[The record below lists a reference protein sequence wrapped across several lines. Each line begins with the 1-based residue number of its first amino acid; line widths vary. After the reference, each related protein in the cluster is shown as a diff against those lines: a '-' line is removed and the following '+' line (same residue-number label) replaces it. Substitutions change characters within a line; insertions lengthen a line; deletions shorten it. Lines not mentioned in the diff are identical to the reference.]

1 MRINRIIQNLICIAI
16 ILVIVVSCSTE
27 KNTFVNRT
35 YHNTTARF
43 NGYFNATELVRI
55 GLESYRNGNKE
66 DYYSILPIEEL
77 PNEEEAVSLYPAMD
91 TAIAKCSEVISKHSM
106 PTMEKLSKKKE
117 EYCKWID
124 ENWMLIGKS
133 EYYKGKYAEAY
144 DNFDFVKKFY
154 RNNPSTHAALLW
166 MAKCDIKMGDL
177 TKANLKLKKLD
188 KAEQDILFA
197 KKNEKKK
204 SRLKNVKKKSE
215 EVAEF
220 PKGLAL
226 EIAKT
231 KAVLALEKEDY
242 TVAIEKLKEA
252 VVLCHD
258 AQEKARLNFIIGQIL
273 QEQNSTDARMFYTA
287 SIKRNANYEMAFHA
301 RINRALAGGE
311 GDEKIVK
318 ELNKMLRDEKN
329 SEFKDQIY
337 YALADIEL
345 DKGDQPLGMSYL
357 TQSVFYSLNNNR
369 QKGVSYERMGDI
381 SFKDKNYINAQKYYD
396 SSANVLPETYEKKE
410 EIRNK
415 ADKLFDLVTNLE
427 VIQFEDSVQRIASLS
442 EKERAKFIKDVIK
455 QIEEEKKRKAEVD
468 ARRLEELRQ
477 LQQELTAQNN
487 GQGGKW
493 YFNNSKA
500 MAEGFNEFRRI
511 YGQREN
517 EDNWRRSNKVDNL
530 VFIQNDTIPADTLI
544 VEEPTEEL
552 TVETLLKNIPLTDSA
567 LAESNNRLIESYYA
581 SGMLYQNQLNEI
593 DLAQQQFDAVLNKNI
608 ENRHNLLSAYQL
620 YKINEQK
627 DASKANDYKTYIFNN
642 YPNSDYANFLRDP
655 NFFIKQKE
663 LAALELKEY
672 LKSVERFEQGLF
684 YPVITKANKVI
695 ESEPNNIYRSK
706 YLLLKAMAMGEIN
719 PDKQTLLPV
728 LEQILVE
735 YPESDEAPRAKELK
749 DLLINGIPENIP
761 VDFSK
766 PTTIYSYSNSDQMY
780 VMIYLSEKD
789 DNRAS
794 RTKVSDFNREF
805 FSRERYSTTSQII
818 STEKGITVVMVKD
831 MEDKAEADEYLRV
844 FKRTKKHLGDFRNA
858 KIQYISKE
866 NFKILIQQQKLKE
879 YDLFFQDN
887 Y

>member
-1 MRINRIIQNLICIAI
+1 MVIA
-16 ILVIVVSCSTE
+16 CSTE

-55 GLESYRNGNKE
+55 GLESYRKGNKE
-66 DYYSILPIEEL
+66 DYYSLLSIEEL

-91 TAIAKCSEVISKHSM
+91 TAISKCSEVIAKHSM

-133 EYYKGKYAEAY
+133 EYYKGKYIEAY

-166 MAKCDIKMGDL
+166 MAKCDIQMGDL
-177 TKANLKLKKLD
+177 TKATIKLKKLE
-188 KAEQDILFA
+188 KAEQDILLA
-197 KKNEKKK
+197 EKVEKKK
-204 SRLKNVKKKSE
+204 SKLKNVKKKSNDIA
-215 EVAEF
+215 VF
-220 PKGLAL
+220 PKGLPL

-231 KAVLALEKEDY
+231 KAVLALKKEDY
-242 TVAIEKLKEA
+242 TGAIERLKEA
-252 VVLCHD
+252 IVLCKD
-258 AQEKARLNFIIGQIL
+258 AQEKARLNFIIAQLL
-273 QEQNSTDARMFYTA
+273 QAQNSTEAREYYTA

-311 GDEKIVK
+311 GDEKIIK
-318 ELNKMLRDEKN
+318 ELKKMLRDEKN

-345 DKGDQPLGMSYL
+345 DRGDQSLGMSYL

-381 SFKDKNYINAQKYYD
+381 SFKDKNYISAQKYYD
-396 SSANVLPETYEKKE
+396 SSANVLPDTYMPKE

-427 VIQFEDSVQRIASLS
+427 VIEFEDSVQRIANLS
-442 EKERAKFIKDVIK
+442 EKEREKFIKDVIK
-455 QIEEEKKRKAEVD
+455 QIEAEKKRKAEAD
-468 ARRLEELRQ
+468 ARRLEELRR
-477 LQQELTAQNN
+477 LQQEFTVQNN

-500 MAEGFNEFRRI
+500 MAEGLNEFRRI
-511 YGQREN
+511 FGQREN
-517 EDNWRRSNKVDNL
+517 LDNWRRSNKIASP
-530 VFIQNDTIPADTLI
+530 VFTENDSIPADTLI
-544 VEEPTEEL
+544 AETPKEEL
-552 TVETLLKNIPLTDSA
+552 TVEALMKNIPLTDSA
-567 LAESNNRLIESYYA
+567 LTESNKRLLESYYT

-593 DLAQQQFDAVLNKNI
+593 DLAQKQFDAVLTKDI

-627 DASKANDYKTYIFNN
+627 DASKANTYKNYIFNN

-672 LKSVERFEQGLF
+672 LKSVERYEQGLF
-684 YPVITKANKVI
+684 YPVIAKANKVI
-695 ESEPNNIYRSK
+695 DSEPSNSYRSK
-706 YLLLKAMAMGEIN
+706 YLLLKAMSMGEIN

-728 LEQILVE
+728 LEQLLEE
-735 YPESDEAPRAKELK
+735 YPTSDEAPRAKELK

-766 PTTIYSYSNSDQMY
+766 PAGIYAYSNSDQMY
-780 VMIYLSEKD
+780 VMVYLTDKD
-789 DNRAS
+789 DSRAS

-805 FSRERYSTTSQII
+805 FSRARYSTTSQII
-818 STEKGITVVMVKD
+818 STESGLTIVMIKD
-831 MEDKAEADEYLRV
+831 MQDKAEADEYIRV
-844 FKRTKKHLGDFRNA
+844 FKRTKKHLGELRNA

-879 YDLFFQDN
+879 YDLFFEDN

>member
-1 MRINRIIQNLICIAI
+1 MFLVLAI
-16 ILVIVVSCSTE
+16 SCSTE
-27 KNTFVNRT
+27 KNTFINRT

-55 GLESYRNGNKE
+55 GLESYRKGNKE

-77 PNEEEAVSLYPAMD
+77 PNKEEAVSLYPAMD

-133 EYYKGKYAEAY
+133 EYYKGRYVEAY
-144 DNFDFVKKFY
+144 DNFEFVKKFY

-166 MAKCDIKMGDL
+166 MAKCDIQMGDF
-177 TKANLKLKKLD
+177 TKANIKLKKLE
-188 KAEQDILFA
+188 KAEQDILA
-197 KKNEKKK
+197 AEKDKKKK
-204 SRLKNVKKKSE
+204 SKLKYVKKDP
-215 EVAEF
+215 ADFAGF
-220 PKGLAL
+220 PKGLL
-226 EIAKT
+226 LDIAKT
-231 KAVLALEKEDY
+231 KAVLELEKDNY
-242 TVAIEKLKEA
+242 TGAVDRLKEA
-252 VVLCHD
+252 VYHSKD
-258 AQEKARLNFIIGQIL
+258 AQEKARLNFIIAQLL
-273 QEQNSTDARMFYTA
+273 QAQNRPEARAYYTA
-287 SIKRNANYEMAFHA
+287 SIKRNANFEMTFHA
-301 RINRALAGGE
+301 RINRALSGGE
-311 GDEKIVK
+311 GNEKIIK
-318 ELNKMLRDEKN
+318 ELKKMLRDEKN

-345 DKGDQPLGMSYL
+345 DRGDQPLGMSYL

-381 SFKDKNYINAQKYYD
+381 SFADKNYINAQKYYD
-396 SSANVLPETYEKKE
+396 SSANVLPDTYAQKE

-415 ADKLFDLVTNLE
+415 ADKLFDLVSNLE
-427 VIQFEDSVQRIASLS
+427 TIAFEDSVQRIASLS
-442 EKERAKFIKDVIK
+442 EKDREKFIKGVIK
-455 QIEEEKKRKAEVD
+455 QIEEEKKRKAEAD

-477 LQQELTAQNN
+477 LQQEFTAQNN

-500 MAEGFNEFRRI
+500 MAEGVNEFRRI

-517 EDNWRRSNKVDNL
+517 EDNWRRSNKVTSI
-530 VFIQNDTIPADTLI
+530 VFLENDSIPSDSIAPDKPI
-544 VEEPTEEL
+544 EEL
-552 TVETLLKNIPLTDSA
+552 TVESLLKNIPLTDSA
-567 LAESNNRLIESYYA
+567 LAVSNERLLEGLYT
-581 SGMLYQNQLNEI
+581 SGMLYKNQLNEVV
-593 DLAQQQFDAVLNKNI
+593 LAHQQFDAVIEKDI

-627 DASKANDYKTYIFNN
+627 DASKANNYKNYIFNN

-663 LAALELKEY
+663 LAALELDEY
-672 LKSVERFEQGLF
+672 LKSVERYEQGLF
-684 YPVITKANKVI
+684 YPVIAKANKVI
-695 ESEPNNIYRSK
+695 ESELNNSYRSK
-706 YLLLKAMAMGEIN
+706 YLLLKAMSMGEIN

-728 LEQILVE
+728 LEQIIEE
-735 YPESDEAPRAKELK
+735 YPESDEAPRAKELL

-766 PTTIYSYSNSDQMY
+766 PTGIYTYSNSDQMY
-780 VMIYLSEKD
+780 IMVYLTDQYDS
-789 DNRAS
+789 RAS

-818 STEKGITVVMVKD
+818 STDSGLTVVLVKD
-831 MEDKAEADEYLRV
+831 MEDKAEADEYIRV
-844 FKRTKKHLGDFRNA
+844 FRRTKKHLGDFRNA

-866 NFKILIQQQKLKE
+866 NFKILIQQQKIKE
-879 YDLFFQDN
+879 YDNFFEDN